1 MSAKTPEAII
11 KVSTSMD
18 DMLAG
23 DAIRGARFLLADPY
37 GVEFDGKDLAATTH
51 LLARNPDTKDPLATM
66 RIRFL
71 YGTLVAWE
79 RLAVA
84 ANGPPRLL
92 FSMVNAARRYSQAKG
107 MTRVVGRVCDDRLQ
121 QFWTRQG
128 ATFPEQGSKLFGGK
142 VYLTMHLPLTPAAP
156 PPDED
161 IDVLEEEWYLRTR

>member
-1 MSAKTPEAII
+1 
-11 KVSTSMD
+11 
-18 DMLAG
+18 MLASIT
-23 DAIRGARFLLADPY
+23 AVNCRKRAKPVCNVRGYDTLLILSCRSFTNCDQPIAAHRLVQNRKETERCQPKRRKPSSRSAHRWMICARFLLADPY

-92 FSMVNAARRYSQAKG
+92 FSMVNAARRYSQASAVLDK
-107 MTRVVGRVCDDRLQ
+107 TGR
-121 QFWTRQG
+121 
-128 ATFPEQGSKLFGGK
+128 
-142 VYLTMHLPLTPAAP
+142 HLS
-156 PPDED
+156 
-161 IDVLEEEWYLRTR
+161 